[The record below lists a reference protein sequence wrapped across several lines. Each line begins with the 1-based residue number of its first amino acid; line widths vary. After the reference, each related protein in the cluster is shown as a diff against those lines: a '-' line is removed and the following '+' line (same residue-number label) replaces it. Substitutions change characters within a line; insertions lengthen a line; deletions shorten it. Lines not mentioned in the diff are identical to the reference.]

1 MKKRDRLN
9 FIELFIINFFSSLK
23 CYYLRNKKKSL
34 FKKIKSFYVRNLIRL
49 CCKTETIKFQTLSN
63 QVEKD
68 PDVNVECEDS
78 DSKVL
83 HDSYIVTCSHTGYS

>member
-1 MKKRDRLN
+1 MKY
-9 FIELFIINFFSSLK
+9 
-23 CYYLRNKKKSL
+23 YYLRNKKKSL